1 MYRLLTED
9 KDIKTDVLIPIDC
22 TLQGYFDVLKEA
34 TAAGWKLYK
43 SSFDFTGMDNLYK
56 ALYGTDLQRNAFIR
70 DYKNDKEALGQLKPI
85 LVDALGYLEG
95 NSPANQKVSLVLA
108 IQVAPYNS
116 ETANYISPLSDF
128 DDTFKQA
135 IACIQDC
142 AHSKELMMM
151 VIAEA
156 LGKTSIS
163 YTEEQ
168 AIYKFITDN
177 SDIHT

>member
-22 TLQGYFDVLKEA
+22 TLQGYFDVLKEV
-34 TAAGWKLYK
+34 TAMGWVYRFRDGGKLVK
-43 SSFDFTGMDNLYK
+43 DLKK
-56 ALYGTDLQRNAFIR
+56 ALAGTQIDQNKFVTE
-70 DYKNDKEALGQLKPI
+70 YKNVKGIAGELKPVLI
-85 LVDALGYLEG
+85 DALDYMEE
-95 NSPANQKVSLVLA
+95 NAPANTKVSLVLA
-108 IQVAPYNS
+108 IQVTPYKS
-116 ETANYISPLSDF
+116 ETANYVSPLSDF
-128 DDTFKQA
+128 DDAFKQA
-135 IACIQDC
+135 ISCINEC
-142 AHSKELMMM
+142 SNSKELMMM

-163 YTEEQ
+163 YSEEQ